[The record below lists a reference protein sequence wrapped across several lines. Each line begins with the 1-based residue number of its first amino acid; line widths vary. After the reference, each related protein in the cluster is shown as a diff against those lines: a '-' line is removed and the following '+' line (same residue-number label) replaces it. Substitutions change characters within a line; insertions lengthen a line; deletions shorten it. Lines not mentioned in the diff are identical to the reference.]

1 MTPLLTRAAVRA
13 VDRHAVAVLGLPSL
27 ALMESAGAGAT
38 AALVE
43 RFAARLERVCVVGGT
58 GQNGGDA
65 WVVARQLLARG
76 VTPRCVLVGD
86 EAQVHGDA
94 QLNLGVLR
102 ALGVRVE
109 VVLTA
114 DASDAL
120 EAALAD
126 ATLVV
131 DGLFGTGL
139 SRPLEG
145 LAAHAVARINSAE
158 APVVALDLP
167 SGIDADTGA
176 ALGVAVRAALT
187 TTFAAHK
194 RGLHQ
199 HPGVAHAGEVV
210 LVSIGVPAGALAPA
224 QLVDRR
230 DVAALVALR
239 AEDAHKGTAGHVV
252 VFAGSPGHTGAAVL
266 AGLGALRGG
275 AGLVTLAPRAE
286 ARAAIDG
293 KLLELMSAAL
303 PADVEDAARAAVA
316 LCEGKRAAVLGPGF
330 GYADALA
337 RTLALSLPVPCVL
350 DADALTALGAEPEL
364 LRSASAQRVLTPHPG
379 EAARLLG
386 TSVSAVQSDR
396 FAAAARLA
404 ERAGHLVVLKGART
418 LLATPDGQV
427 RVCAE
432 GTPALGVAGT
442 GDVLAGAIAA
452 QLAGQSG
459 TALLDAV
466 TAAVV
471 LHAVAGTLAA
481 RADRGLLAHEVA
493 DALPDA
499 LTACREAAIA
509 AGARTQRR

>member
-1 MTPLLTRAAVRA
+1 LIPLLTREAVRA
-13 VDRHAVAVLGLPSL
+13 IDRHAVETLGLPSL
-27 ALMESAGAGAT
+27 ALMENAGAGA
-38 AALVE
+38 ASALLA
-43 RFAARLERVCVVGGT
+43 RFGDRLAHVCVIGGT

-65 WVVARQLLARG
+65 WVVARHLLEHG
-76 VTPRCVLVGD
+76 TTPRCVLVGA
-86 EAQVHGDA
+86 EAEVCGDA
-94 QLNLGVLR
+94 QRNLAVLR
-102 ALGVRVE
+102 VLGVRVAC
-109 VVLTA
+109 VARA
-114 DASDAL
+114 DASGAL
-120 EAALAD
+120 DAALD
-126 ATLVV
+126 GATLIV

-139 SRPLEG
+139 SRPLDG
-145 LAAHAVARINSAE
+145 IAAHVVERINDAGV
-158 APVVALDLP
+158 PVVALDLP

-176 ALGVAVRAALT
+176 VLGTAVRAALT

-210 LVSIGVPAGALAPA
+210 LVSIGVPVSPGAPA
-224 QLVDRR
+224 QLVDRA
-230 DVAALVALR
+230 DVAALVAPR
-239 AEDAHKGTAGHVV
+239 GDDAHKGTAGHVL

-286 ARAAIDG
+286 ARPAIDA

-303 PADVEDAARAAVA
+303 PAELDDAARVA
-316 LCEGKRAAVLGPGF
+316 LTLCEGKRTALLGPGF
-330 GYADALA
+330 GHGDGLA
-337 RTLALSLPVPCVL
+337 RTLALTLPIPCVL
-350 DADALTALGAEPEL
+350 DADALTALGDDLTA
-364 LRSASAQRVLTPHPG
+364 LRRAAAPRVLTPHPG

-386 TSVSAVQSDR
+386 TSVATVQADR
-396 FAAAARLA
+396 FAAALRLTA
-404 ERAGHLVVLKGART
+404 QSGHIVVLKGART
-418 LLATPDGQV
+418 IIASPDGAL

-452 QLAGQSG
+452 QLAPQDGP
-459 TALLDAV
+459 ARLDAV

-471 LHAVAGTLAA
+471 LHALAGTLAA

-499 LTACREAAIA
+499 LTACRAVS
-509 AGARTQRR
+509 RTQTR